1 MEREEIAIK
10 QVKRNLNA
18 CSHVLTYGNTSV
30 WNRLKSYSTSLIIV
44 NTNKSVSNDDRIL
57 RAIKQEEENQIIVDK
72 YLIILEQLNKET
84 AEVVRYVYF
93 DKDLTIE
100 DISEIMSMNERTVQ
114 RLLRDAIHQIAVLDN
129 DIDYSIYD
137 LERYYSQSNKIGYV
151 IKKTVNIIIKNQNK
165 YLDKVITEFCQPLS
179 KLDLIDFYSN
189 RNEEFSNYQ
198 KRKIQQAVI
207 IIAYCMDINNLD
219 DITFI
224 DMMRRT
230 RLSENKINK
239 IIEFKRK
246 VLPIKDS
253 SIIKKNIKAKL

>member
-1 MEREEIAIK
+1 M
-10 QVKRNLNA
+10 
-18 CSHVLTYGNTSV
+18 
-30 WNRLKSYSTSLIIV
+30 ST
-44 NTNKSVSNDDRIL
+44 
-57 RAIKQEEENQIIVDK
+57 
-72 YLIILEQLNKET
+72 
-84 AEVVRYVYF
+84 
-93 DKDLTIE
+93 
-100 DISEIMSMNERTVQ
+100 
-114 RLLRDAIHQIAVLDN
+114 
-129 DIDYSIYD
+129 
-137 LERYYSQSNKIGYV
+137 
-151 IKKTVNIIIKNQNK
+151 
-165 YLDKVITEFCQPLS
+165 
-179 KLDLIDFYSN
+179 
-189 RNEEFSNYQ
+189 FSNYQ

>member
-10 QVKRNLNA
+10 QVKRNLNV
-18 CSHVLTYGNTSV
+18 CNHVLTYGNTSV

-57 RAIKQEEENQIIVDK
+57 RAIEQEEENQIIVDK

-189 RNEEFSNYQ
+189 KNEEFSNYQ